1 MQASN
6 NFDWRAADAYLFDID
21 GTLLNTR
28 DGVHYY
34 SFRNVLK
41 DIFGIDASLEGVP
54 VHGNTDVG
62 ILRAVIRRAGIS
74 DASFEEKL
82 PLIVQQMSDEV
93 ESKRAEI
100 RADLCPSIPKLLES
114 LHAAGKLLGI
124 VTGNFERIGWAKLT
138 ATNLKR
144 YFSFGSF
151 SNQNELRTDIFIA
164 AQREAQR
171 RLGSEAT
178 IYVFGDTPSDIAAAR
193 QAGLPII
200 SVATGIYSFHELE
213 ALEPDLCVS
222 CCTDLLVTPQV
233 KA

>member
-1 MQASN
+1 MEPAT

-41 DIFGIDASLEGVP
+41 NIFGIDASLEGVP

-93 ESKRAEI
+93 ESKSANI
-100 RADLCPSIPKLLES
+100 RADLCPSIPELLDS
-114 LHAAGKLLGI
+114 LRTSGKLLGI
-124 VTGNFERIGWAKLT
+124 VTGNFERIGWAKLA
-138 ATNLKR
+138 ATNLKQ

-151 SNQNELRTDIFIA
+151 SNQNELRTDIFVA

-171 RLGSEAT
+171 RLGSKVKT
-178 IYVFGDTPSDIAAAR
+178 HVVGDTPSDIAAAR

-200 SVATGIYSFHELE
+200 SVATGIYPFRDLS
-213 ALEPDLCVS
+213 ALQPDLCVP
-222 CCTDLLVTPQV
+222 CCTDLLSIPQV

>member
-1 MQASN
+1 MQPPN

-41 DIFGIDASLEGVP
+41 NIFGIDASLEGVP

-62 ILRAVIRRAGIS
+62 ILRAVIRRAGVS

-82 PLIVQQMSDEV
+82 PLIVQHMSDEV
-93 ESKRAEI
+93 ERKSAEI
-100 RADLCPSIPKLLES
+100 RADVCPSIPELLES
-114 LHAAGKLLGI
+114 LRASGKLLGI

-138 ATNLKR
+138 ATDLKQ

-151 SNQNELRTDIFIA
+151 GDKNEMRADIFLHG
-164 AQREAQR
+164 RKEAQK
-171 RLGSEAT
+171 RLGHGAT
-178 IYVFGDTPSDIAAAR
+178 THVVGDTPADILAAR

-200 SVATGIYSFHELE
+200 SVATGVYPLHEL
-213 ALEPDLCVS
+213 AAHHPDLCVP
-222 CCTDLLVTPQV
+222 CCTDLLALPQV

>member
-1 MQASN
+1 MHPAN

-34 SFRNVLK
+34 SFRNALK
-41 DIFGIDASLEGVP
+41 NIFGLDASLEGVP

-62 ILRAVIRRAGIS
+62 ILRAVIRRAGVS
-74 DASFEEKL
+74 ESSFEEKL

-93 ESKRAEI
+93 EDRSHEI
-100 RADLCPSIPKLLES
+100 RADVCPSIRELLES
-114 LHAAGKLLGI
+114 LRASGKLLGI

-138 ATNLKR
+138 ATNLKQ

-151 SNQNELRTDIFIA
+151 SDKNELRTDIFRA
-164 AQREAQR
+164 GQQQAKKQ
-171 RLGSEAT
+171 LGSQAVT
-178 IYVFGDTPSDIAAAR
+178 YVVGDTPSDIAAAR
-193 QAGLPII
+193 EAELPII
-200 SVATGIYSFHELE
+200 SVATGIYPIHEL
-213 ALEPDLCVS
+213 APLHPNLCVP
-222 CCTDLLVTPQV
+222 CCTDLLALPRV

>member
-1 MQASN
+1 MQPTN

-34 SFRNVLK
+34 SFRNALK
-41 DIFGIDASLEGVP
+41 NIFGIDASIEGVP

-93 ESKRAEI
+93 EGQSHEI
-100 RADLCPSIPKLLES
+100 RADICPSIRELLES
-114 LHAAGKLLGI
+114 LRASGKLLGI
-124 VTGNFERIGWAKLT
+124 VTGNFERIGWAKLA

-151 SNQNELRTDIFIA
+151 SDQNELRADIFLA
-164 AQREAQR
+164 ARKEAKR
-171 RLGSEAT
+171 RLGPEA
-178 IYVFGDTPSDIAAAR
+178 IVHVVGDTPSDIAAAR
-193 QAGLPII
+193 QAGLSII
-200 SVATGIYSFHELE
+200 SVATGIYPFHDLA
-213 ALEPDLCVS
+213 ALKPDLCVP
-222 CCTDLLVTPQV
+222 CCTDLLALTQV

>member
-1 MQASN
+1 MQPTN

-41 DIFGIDASLEGVP
+41 NIFGIDASLEGVP

-74 DASFEEKL
+74 DTSFEEKL

-100 RADLCPSIPKLLES
+100 RADICPSIPELLES
-114 LHAAGKLLGI
+114 LRTSGKLLGI

-138 ATNLKR
+138 ATDLKQ

-151 SNQNELRTDIFIA
+151 SNHNELRTDIFKA

-171 RLGSEAT
+171 RLGPKVRT
-178 IYVFGDTPSDIAAAR
+178 HVVGDTPSDIAAAR
-193 QAGLPII
+193 QAGLPVI
-200 SVATGIYSFHELE
+200 SVATGIYPLHELE
-213 ALEPDLCVS
+213 ALQPDLCVS
-222 CCTDLLVTPQV
+222 CCTDLLATPQV

>member
-1 MQASN
+1 MQPAN

-28 DGVHYY
+28 DGVHYC

-41 DIFGIDASLEGVP
+41 NIFGIDASLEGVP

-82 PLIVQQMSDEV
+82 SLIVQQMSDEV
-93 ESKRAEI
+93 ESRSHEI
-100 RADLCPSIPKLLES
+100 RADLCPSIPELLAS
-114 LHAAGKLLGI
+114 LRAQGKLLGI
-124 VTGNFERIGWAKLT
+124 VTGNFERIGWAKLA
-138 ATNLKR
+138 ATGLKQ

-151 SNQNELRTDIFIA
+151 SNHNELRTNIFLA
-164 AQREAQR
+164 AYKETQR
-171 RLGSEAT
+171 RLDPDA
-178 IYVFGDTPSDIAAAR
+178 IVHVIGDTPSDIAAAR
-193 QAGLPII
+193 EAGLPII
-200 SVATGIYSFHELE
+200 SVATGIYPFHDLS
-213 ALEPDLCVS
+213 ALQPDLCVP
-222 CCTDLLVTPQV
+222 CCTDLLAPSQV

>member
-1 MQASN
+1 MQPAN

-41 DIFGIDASLEGVP
+41 NIFGIDASLDGIP

-62 ILRAVIRRAGIS
+62 ILRAVIRREGIS
-74 DASFEEKL
+74 DAMFEEKL

-93 ESKRAEI
+93 ESRRHDI
-100 RADLCPSIPKLLES
+100 RADLCPSIPELLEELRAS
-114 LHAAGKLLGI
+114 GKLLGI

-138 ATNLKR
+138 ATDLKQ

-151 SNQNELRTDIFIA
+151 SDKNEMRRDIFLA
-164 AQREAQR
+164 GYEQVKEQ
-171 RLGSEAT
+171 LGSQAVT
-178 IYVFGDTPSDIAAAR
+178 YVIGDTPSDISAAR
-193 QAGLPII
+193 EARIPII
-200 SVATGIYSFHELE
+200 SVATGIYPLHDLS
-213 ALEPDLCVS
+213 ALQPDLCVP
-222 CCTDLLVTPQV
+222 CCTDLLALARV

>member
-1 MQASN
+1 MQPVN

-41 DIFGIDASLEGVP
+41 NIFGIDASLEGVP

-74 DASFEEKL
+74 DASFEERL
-82 PLIVQQMSDEV
+82 PLIVEQMSDEV

-100 RADLCPSIPKLLES
+100 RADLCPSIPELLDS
-114 LHAAGKLLGI
+114 LRASGKLLGI
-124 VTGNFERIGWAKLT
+124 VTGNFERIGWAKLA
-138 ATNLKR
+138 ATGLNH

-151 SNQNELRTDIFIA
+151 SNQNELRADIFRA
-164 AQREAQR
+164 AQREAQS
-171 RLGSEAT
+171 RLGPKAT
-178 IYVFGDTPSDIAAAR
+178 TYVFGDTPSDIAAAR
-193 QAGLPII
+193 EAGLPII
-200 SVATGIYSFHELE
+200 SVATGIYPLNELA
-213 ALEPDLCVS
+213 ALRPDLYVP
-222 CCTDLLVTPQV
+222 CCTDLLALPRV

>member
-1 MQASN
+1 MLPTN

-34 SFRNVLK
+34 SFRNALK
-41 DIFGIDASLEGVP
+41 NIFGIDASIEGVP

-93 ESKRAEI
+93 EGRSHEI
-100 RADLCPSIPKLLES
+100 RADICPSIRELLES
-114 LHAAGKLLGI
+114 LRASGKLLGI
-124 VTGNFERIGWAKLT
+124 VTGNFERIGWAKLA

-151 SNQNELRTDIFIA
+151 SDQNELRADIFLA
-164 AQREAQR
+164 ARKEAKR
-171 RLGSEAT
+171 RLGPEA
-178 IYVFGDTPSDIAAAR
+178 IVHVVGDTPSDIAAAR
-193 QAGLPII
+193 QAGLSII
-200 SVATGIYSFHELE
+200 SVATGIYPFHDLA
-213 ALEPDLCVS
+213 ALKPDLCVP
-222 CCTDLLVTPQV
+222 CCTDLLALTQV

>member
-1 MQASN
+1 MPPAN

-41 DIFGIDASLEGVP
+41 NIFGIDASLEGVP

-93 ESKRAEI
+93 ESKSAEI
-100 RADLCPSIPKLLES
+100 RADLCPSIPELLES
-114 LHAAGKLLGI
+114 LRNSGKLLGI

-138 ATNLKR
+138 ATNLKQ

-151 SNQNELRTDIFIA
+151 SNQNELRTDIFAA

-171 RLGSEAT
+171 RLGQDA
-178 IYVFGDTPSDIAAAR
+178 IVHVVGDTPSDIAAAH

-200 SVATGIYSFHELE
+200 SVATGIYPFHEL
-213 ALEPDLCVS
+213 AAFTPDLCVP
-222 CCTDLLVTPQV
+222 CCTDLLAIPQV

>member
-1 MQASN
+1 MQSTN
-6 NFDWRAADAYLFDID
+6 NFDWRAADAHLFDID

-41 DIFGIDASLEGVP
+41 NIFGIDASLEGVP

-62 ILRAVIRRAGIS
+62 ILRAVIRRAGVS

-93 ESKRAEI
+93 ESKSADI
-100 RADLCPSIPKLLES
+100 RADLCPSIPELLDS
-114 LHAAGKLLGI
+114 LRSSGKLLGI
-124 VTGNFERIGWAKLT
+124 VTGNFERIAWAKLS
-138 ATNLKR
+138 ATNLKQ

-151 SNQNELRTDIFIA
+151 SNQNELRANIFITA
-164 AQREAQR
+164 KREVQR
-171 RLGSEAT
+171 RLGSTAT
-178 IYVFGDTPSDIAAAR
+178 IHVFGDTPSDVIAAR
-193 QAGLPII
+193 QAGLPIV
-200 SVATGIYSFHELE
+200 SVATGIYPLHELA
-213 ALEPDLCVS
+213 ALHPDLCVS
-222 CCTDLLVTPQV
+222 CCTDLLAAPQV

>member
-1 MQASN
+1 MQPTN

-28 DGVHYY
+28 DGVHCY

-41 DIFGIDASLEGVP
+41 NIFGIDASLEGVP

-74 DASFEEKL
+74 DTSFEEKL

-100 RADLCPSIPKLLES
+100 RADICPSIPELLES
-114 LHAAGKLLGI
+114 LRTSGKLLGI

-138 ATNLKR
+138 ATDLKQ

-151 SNQNELRTDIFIA
+151 SNHNELRTDIFKA

-171 RLGSEAT
+171 LLGPKVRT
-178 IYVFGDTPSDIAAAR
+178 HVVGDTPSDIAAAR
-193 QAGLPII
+193 QAGLPVI
-200 SVATGIYSFHELE
+200 SVATGIYPLHELE
-213 ALEPDLCVS
+213 ALQPDLCVS
-222 CCTDLLVTPQV
+222 CCTDLLATPQV

>member
-1 MQASN
+1 M
-6 NFDWRAADAYLFDID
+6 
-21 GTLLNTR
+21 
-28 DGVHYY
+28 HYY

-41 DIFGIDASLEGVP
+41 NIFGIDASLEGVP

-74 DASFEEKL
+74 DTSFEEKL

-100 RADLCPSIPKLLES
+100 RADICPSIPELLES
-114 LHAAGKLLGI
+114 LRTSGKLLGI

-138 ATNLKR
+138 ATDLKQ

-151 SNQNELRTDIFIA
+151 SNHNELRTDIFKA

-171 RLGSEAT
+171 LLGPKVRT
-178 IYVFGDTPSDIAAAR
+178 HVVGDTPSDIAAAR
-193 QAGLPII
+193 QAGLPVI
-200 SVATGIYSFHELE
+200 SVATGIYPLHELE
-213 ALEPDLCVS
+213 ALQPDLCVS
-222 CCTDLLVTPQV
+222 CCTDLLATPQV

>member
-1 MQASN
+1 MQHEN

-41 DIFGIDASLEGVP
+41 NIFGIDASLEGVP

-100 RADLCPSIPKLLES
+100 RADICPSIPELLES
-114 LHAAGKLLGI
+114 LSASGKLLGI

-138 ATNLKR
+138 ATDLKQ

-151 SNQNELRTDIFIA
+151 SDQNELRTDIFVA

-171 RLGSEAT
+171 RLGSESQNSCSWRHPLRHRRC
-178 IYVFGDTPSDIAAAR
+178 PSGRNAHYLR
-193 QAGLPII
+193 SHRNL
-200 SVATGIYSFHELE
+200 SLR
-213 ALEPDLCVS
+213 
-222 CCTDLLVTPQV
+222 
-233 KA
+233 

>member
-1 MQASN
+1 MQPAN

-41 DIFGIDASLEGVP
+41 NIFGLDASLEGVP

-100 RADLCPSIPKLLES
+100 RADVCSVHPGTARLSSRLRQTIGHSDRKLRA
-114 LHAAGKLLGI
+114 HRVGQAHRHKP
-124 VTGNFERIGWAKLT
+124 
-138 ATNLKR
+138 
-144 YFSFGSF
+144 
-151 SNQNELRTDIFIA
+151 
-164 AQREAQR
+164 EAI
-171 RLGSEAT
+171 L
-178 IYVFGDTPSDIAAAR
+178 
-193 QAGLPII
+193 
-200 SVATGIYSFHELE
+200 
-213 ALEPDLCVS
+213 
-222 CCTDLLVTPQV
+222 
-233 KA
+233 

>member
-1 MQASN
+1 MHPAN
-6 NFDWRAADAYLFDID
+6 NFDWRAGDAYLFDID

-34 SFRNVLK
+34 SFRNALK
-41 DIFGIDASLEGVP
+41 NIFGIDASLEGVP

-74 DASFEEKL
+74 DASFDEKL

-93 ESKRAEI
+93 ESRSDEI
-100 RADLCPSIPKLLES
+100 RADICPSIPELLET
-114 LHAAGKLLGI
+114 LRAEGKLLGI
-124 VTGNFERIGWAKLT
+124 VTGNFERIGWAKLA
-138 ATNLKR
+138 ATGLKQ

-151 SNQNELRTDIFIA
+151 SNHNELRTNIFLE
-164 AQREAQR
+164 AQKAAQR
-171 RLGSEAT
+171 RLGPKAIT
-178 IYVFGDTPSDIAAAR
+178 HVLGDTPSDISAAR

-200 SVATGIYSFHELE
+200 SVATGIYSFHDLS
-213 ALEPDLCVS
+213 ALQPDLCVR
-222 CCTDLLVTPQV
+222 CCTDLLALPQV